1 MRAMYRYTDRHVQTL
16 LNAVVMQ
23 AAEDY
28 RMYSAKLLKRPGSK
42 QAAEEKEMIRSFFLS
57 QYFEMYTTAEGA
69 YILKK
74 LESEEQELQRNY
86 EKRNHISL
94 CLCEIWEKIR
104 LGDGPDP
111 DQLQEAQN
119 LAKQLKSFEKEVPDV
134 WQNLFRLTTKEKEI
148 IRMLKKWEKEYGGS

>member
-1 MRAMYRYTDRHVQTL
+1 
-16 LNAVVMQ
+16 
-23 AAEDY
+23 
-28 RMYSAKLLKRPGSK
+28 
-42 QAAEEKEMIRSFFLS
+42 MIRSFFLS
-57 QYFEMYTTAEGA
+57 QYFVMYTTAEGA

-74 LESEEQELQRNY
+74 LESEEQEMQQNY

-119 LAKQLKSFEKEVPDV
+119 LAKQLKSFEKDVPDV

>member
-1 MRAMYRYTDRHVQTL
+1 
-16 LNAVVMQ
+16 
-23 AAEDY
+23 
-28 RMYSAKLLKRPGSK
+28 MYSAKLLKRPGSK

-74 LESEEQELQRNY
+74 LESEEQALHRNS

-148 IRMLKKWEKEYGGS
+148 IRMLIKWEKEYGGS

>member
-74 LESEEQELQRNY
+74 LESEEQEMQQNY

>member
-1 MRAMYRYTDRHVQTL
+1 MKIENRYTENPVQNL
-16 LNAVVMQ
+16 LNAVVVQ

-28 RMYSAKLLKRPGSK
+28 RMYSAKLLKKPKSK

-57 QYFEMYTTAEGA
+57 QYFEMYTTVEGE

-74 LESEEQELQRNY
+74 LESEEQEMQRDY
-86 EKRNHISL
+86 ENRNQISL

-111 DQLQEAQN
+111 NQMQEAQK
-119 LAKQLKSFEKEVPDV
+119 LVKQLKSFEKEVPDV

-148 IRMLKKWEKEYGGS
+148 IRTLKKWEKEYDGS